1 MAKMTKDKT
10 PAPAPERCEKCEG
23 LGYVMTERGAI
34 QCQCVRER
42 LLMSAFRSAR
52 IPRKFLNKS
61 LENFQAKKSRQ
72 REIIVGA
79 GQFVQTF
86 RGRDA
91 EHPGKGLLLIGREG
105 TGKTHVAVGI
115 LKEIIRRG
123 FTGLYWNVP
132 ELFLELRRL
141 MNDDVDRT
149 EADLFDEAANA
160 DLLVLDDLG
169 AERVSDYVVDRL
181 YVLINGR
188 YENDT
193 ATIITTNRTVEEL
206 RAQIGPRIASRI
218 CEMCVQMEF
227 PQGDYRLMN
236 LK

>member
-1 MAKMTKDKT
+1 MTKDNK
-10 PAPAPERCEKCEG
+10 PASKPDRCDKCG
-23 LGYVMTERGAI
+23 GCGYVLTEQGAV
-34 QCQCVRER
+34 QCQCVRDVR
-42 LLMSAFRSAR
+42 LTYAFRQAR
-52 IPRKFLNKS
+52 IPRKFMNKS
-61 LENFQAKKSRQ
+61 LENFQAKKSRHK
-72 REIIVGA
+72 EIIVGA

-91 EHPGKGLLLIGREG
+91 EHPGRGLLLIGREG

-123 FTGLYWNVP
+123 YTGLYWNVP

-141 MNDDVDRT
+141 MSDDVDKT
-149 EADLFDEAANA
+149 EADLFDEAAEA

-206 RAQIGPRIASRI
+206 RAQIGARIASRI

>member
-1 MAKMTKDKT
+1 M
-10 PAPAPERCEKCEG
+10 
-23 LGYVMTERGAI
+23 L
-34 QCQCVRER
+34 
-42 LLMSAFRSAR
+42 FRS
-52 IPRKFLNKS
+52 
-61 LENFQAKKSRQ
+61 
-72 REIIVGA
+72 GY
-79 GQFVQTF
+79 
-86 RGRDA
+86 
-91 EHPGKGLLLIGREG
+91 
-105 TGKTHVAVGI
+105 
-115 LKEIIRRG
+115 
-123 FTGLYWNVP
+123 TGLYWNVP

-141 MNDDVDRT
+141 MSDDVDKT
-149 EADLFDEAANA
+149 EADLFDEAAEA

-206 RAQIGPRIASRI
+206 RAQIGARIASRI